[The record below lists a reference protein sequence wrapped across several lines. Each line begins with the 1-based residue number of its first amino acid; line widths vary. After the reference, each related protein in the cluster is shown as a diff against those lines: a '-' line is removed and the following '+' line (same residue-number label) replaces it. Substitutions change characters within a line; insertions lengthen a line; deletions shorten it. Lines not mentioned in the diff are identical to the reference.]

1 MSKKI
6 SKIKKILKK
15 RRPLVCLTA
24 NNAYTAKMLDGV
36 CDIILTGDSLG
47 MVVYG
52 FNSTRNVTLEMMLNH
67 AKAVGNVIKKS
78 IFIVDMPKGTYENSI
93 KIAVKNAKKI
103 IKTSGCDAVK
113 LEGGAKIS
121 NIIKGLVKKNIP
133 VMGHIGLQPQAIS
146 SPNKYKVVG
155 KTKHQTTKVLND
167 LKSIENAGAFSVVLE
182 TVTQKLAN
190 TICKVSKIPVIGI
203 GASNKCHG
211 QILVTEDLLGL
222 FDKTPKFVK
231 KYDNFKARALRA
243 IKNYHV
249 DVVKRKFP
257 GKKNIYN

>member
-24 NNAYTAKMLDGV
+24 NNAYTAKMLDGL

-103 IKTSGCDAVK
+103 IKK
-113 LEGGAKIS
+113 LIR
-121 NIIKGLVKKNIP
+121 I
-133 VMGHIGLQPQAIS
+133 
-146 SPNKYKVVG
+146 
-155 KTKHQTTKVLND
+155 
-167 LKSIENAGAFSVVLE
+167 
-182 TVTQKLAN
+182 
-190 TICKVSKIPVIGI
+190 
-203 GASNKCHG
+203 
-211 QILVTEDLLGL
+211 
-222 FDKTPKFVK
+222 
-231 KYDNFKARALRA
+231 
-243 IKNYHV
+243 
-249 DVVKRKFP
+249 
-257 GKKNIYN
+257 